1 MLSNDDDD
9 AGWYRAIVGAWRDL
23 GSVQG
28 HIATLH
34 SLREAG
40 SEVTQ
45 ACLSAVTKHLFPFN
59 VSNAH
64 NVSLWTPINLT
75 RRQNEQRMERPQR
88 YQNYKKVDCLVTTTQ
103 HLLSCFLPL
112 SLPCPDTITVV
123 EELLEVDSFTSS
135 SVPHLAFFQMADH
148 RSVEGHQHLHSK
160 YDRLRYK
167 LRHSHFALVGSH
179 HDDLPAVI
187 RIKCRRLVF
196 SISLPQM
203 NN

>member
-1 MLSNDDDD
+1 MMTLADIVLSWGLGETLVVCREPGTHCYITFSPWGWQWGH
-9 AGWYRAIVGAWRDL
+9 AGL
-23 GSVQG
+23 S
-28 HIATLH
+28 
-34 SLREAG
+34 
-40 SEVTQ
+40 
-45 ACLSAVTKHLFPFN
+45 LSAITKHLFPFN

-88 YQNYKKVDCLVTTTQ
+88 YQNYKKVDCLVTTTH

-148 RSVEGHQHLHSK
+148 RSVEGHQHLHFK

-179 HDDLPAVI
+179 HDDLPTVI